1 MARCHAGVRLVGGD
15 GEEQRAP
22 SITHLTSGDVVKGGG
37 GAGPAGGGVVASYEP
52 AVKLSLSHP
61 RASPGCHE
69 FSCLVTLVRKMANKG
84 ASPPPPSCSS
94 FDSFF
99 FLLLLAR
106 LSRKAISAA
115 DKFRVV
121 FLFFLQLSANKGATC
136 YTEAAPSQGNAS
148 KTSMFFFFC
157 KFLHAHSQCLRCRV
171 KKPKAAICGV
181 IVPSDWKAALAS
193 ESDGVLSVR

>member
-1 MARCHAGVRLVGGD
+1 M
-15 GEEQRAP
+15 
-22 SITHLTSGDVVKGGG
+22 
-37 GAGPAGGGVVASYEP
+37 ASYEP

-84 ASPPPPSCSS
+84 ASAPPSCSS

-99 FLLLLAR
+99 SCFSLRVCLAKPFQLQINSVLSFYFFCSYLQTRVQPVTRKLLRPRGMQVRRAC
-106 LSRKAISAA
+106 
-115 DKFRVV
+115 
-121 FLFFLQLSANKGATC
+121 FFS
-136 YTEAAPSQGNAS
+136 
-148 KTSMFFFFC
+148 FC
-157 KFLHAHSQCLRCRV
+157 KFLHAHSQCLCCRV

-181 IVPSDWKAALAS
+181 IVPSDLKAALAS